1 MLSQRS
7 IFRLWSPLAATWLMM
22 AVEGPLLA
30 AIVARLPDPKFN
42 LAAYGVAF
50 SIALIIE
57 APVIMMM
64 SASTALVRDRD
75 SYVRLRNFTFTL
87 SLAVTAGMLLLA
99 LPPIFYA
106 LSIRLIGLPHEIATL
121 SYGAVLLLLPW
132 PGAIGYR
139 RFYQGLLIRSHRTHL
154 IAAGTVIRLLTMA
167 LVSFFLFGSG
177 NLPGASVAAVALSS
191 GVLVEA
197 VASRV
202 MVRSTIEEL
211 SHAELSREPLR
222 YRTIVTFYFP
232 LAVTSCVA
240 LGVQPLITVFV
251 GHSREAVASL
261 AVLPVVHSLVFLF
274 RSQGL
279 ALQEVVVALAGRK
292 LEGYRLLALF
302 TRRLALVVSV
312 GLGVIAFTPLHS
324 VWYEGLSGL
333 SPELAELA
341 VSATRILFLA
351 PALAVALSFL
361 RGLLVRLRR
370 TPDITRAALLEV
382 LVIIAALWTCI
393 FPLDLLGA
401 VSAALALL
409 AGRASS
415 SLYLWYKVRRSVLSR
430 EPV

>member
-106 LSIRLIGLPHEIATL
+106 LSIRLIGLPREIATL

-279 ALQEVVVALAGRK
+279 AC
-292 LEGYRLLALF
+292 
-302 TRRLALVVSV
+302 RRWWLPWQVES
-312 GLGVIAFTPLHS
+312 
-324 VWYEGLSGL
+324 WK
-333 SPELAELA
+333 
-341 VSATRILFLA
+341 AT
-351 PALAVALSFL
+351 
-361 RGLLVRLRR
+361 G
-370 TPDITRAALLEV
+370 
-382 LVIIAALWTCI
+382 
-393 FPLDLLGA
+393 
-401 VSAALALL
+401 
-409 AGRASS
+409 S
-415 SLYLWYKVRRSVLSR
+415 SLCSR
-430 EPV
+430 GDWRWWSRWGWA